1 MSLTER
7 IGRYVL
13 YPPIAAGGM
22 ATVHTARI
30 EADGMHRL
38 VAAKRLHP
46 QLSEDP
52 EFVSMFH
59 DEARIASRIHHPNVV
74 PVLDVV
80 TSGNELILVQE
91 YVHGVPLSHLLKQAN
106 ANEEPIP
113 IHVTL
118 AIVTGVLAGLHA
130 AHEVKDDDGNPLEI
144 VHRDVS
150 PQNIIVSVD
159 GVPRLLDFGIAK
171 ARTSTHH
178 TREGV
183 FKGKLAYMAPEQLK
197 MDPIERTIDVYAMGV
212 LLWELLVNRRIFDGR
227 HELGF
232 VTAVMCGEIP
242 KVLAALF
249 DTRETVPEVRLDALA
264 TLEPI
269 VTKAMASE
277 PNDRYATADAMMRAI
292 AETDVPSASV
302 RELAA
307 WVKRAGSDYLDRREK
322 TLAENEGSWRT
333 TSVRATTVSRG
344 VAPPLPIP
352 TPSAMRPAL
361 PRPTPPP
368 RPMQQLP
375 RPSPLSPLAIS
386 EAPPPPSL
394 SPLVTAAPSALTPP
408 LVADEPLPRAA
419 MRRKRARELSRLVP
433 WLIVGALFVLT
444 GLVAGITTV
453 ARPTTSASFAAP
465 PPPALPTFTAQP
477 DPTPFLQLPAPV
489 PTIAVTTPAR
499 THYTAPPPPPQPRW
513 VAPPPPPAKPSATAD
528 CNPPFFFEG
537 TKKVFKPACL

>member
-30 EADGMHRL
+30 ATDGMHRL

-113 IHVTL
+113 IHITI

-130 AHEVKDDDGNPLEI
+130 AHEVKDDDGKPLEI

-150 PQNIIVSVD
+150 PQNILVSVD

-269 VTKAMASE
+269 VTKAMSGE
-277 PNDRYATADAMMRAI
+277 PRDRYPTADAMMRAI

-302 RELAA
+302 REVAA
-307 WVKRAGSDYLDRREK
+307 WVKRAGADYLDRREK

-344 VAPPLPIP
+344 VVPPLPIA
-352 TPSAMRPAL
+352 TPASAVRPSPLPLKGSL

-368 RPMQQLP
+368 RPTPHRATPLP

-386 EAPPPPSL
+386 EPPPPPSL
-394 SPLVTAAPSALTPP
+394 SPIVTPAP
-408 LVADEPLPRAA
+408 VRQ
-419 MRRKRARELSRLVP
+419 KRARDLSRVAP
-433 WLIVGALFVLT
+433 WLIVAALFIVT
-444 GLVAGITTV
+444 GLVAGITT
-453 ARPTTSASFAAP
+453 ASRPTTSASFAPAAP
-465 PPPALPTFTAQP
+465 PPPPPPTFTAQP
-477 DPTPFLQLPAPV
+477 DPTPFLQLPV
-489 PTIAVTTPAR
+489 PTVAPAVITTPAR
-499 THYTAPPPPPQPRW
+499 THYAPPPPPAPQPRW